1 MRTIINNIIEK
12 FNRDEARLMD
22 ILLDI
27 QAEFGLISDE
37 VVALVAEGLNIS
49 SVDVKQTLSFYHFF
63 SQKSRGK
70 YTIYLNDSAVAY
82 MMGRAEIAKAFEEEC
97 KCKFGSVSE
106 DGQIGLFNT
115 ACIGMNDQEPAAIIN
130 GTVFPKLTESCVKDL
145 VKGMKEGKCVTEMMG
160 EYGDGKNGSE
170 LLKSM
175 VNNNIMKKGSV
186 LFSDYECGSAINKLV
201 TMTPKEVIGEVK
213 ASHIRGL
220 GGAGFPTGMKWDFC
234 SMAEG
239 DERYVLCNADE
250 GEPGTFKD
258 RVILTE
264 LPNLIFEGM
273 TIAAYAIGAKEGVLY
288 LRQEYHY
295 MKAYLEGVLNN
306 LRKEN
311 FLGKNIAG
319 KIGFDFDIRIQFGAG
334 AYVCGEESALIESC
348 EGKRGEP
355 RNRPPFPV
363 QKGYLQKP
371 TVINNVETLS
381 SVVKIIENGG
391 EWFSM
396 MGTKETAGTKL
407 LSISGDC
414 KYPGVYEVEWGIRV
428 RDMLEMAGADDA
440 YAVQVSGPSGV
451 CISKKDFKRSI
462 CFEDLPSG
470 GSIIIIGKQR
480 NLIKDIVC
488 NFMDFFIDESCGSC
502 VPCRSLPVILKNK
515 LQKLLDG
522 NGVMSDLTDLE
533 DWSKNMK
540 AANRCG
546 LGQTAANPILSTL
559 KNFREDYEAL
569 IKNKEKDFDTGFN
582 LDAAVA
588 ASCEAVGRNPQI

>member
-1 MRTIINNIIEK
+1 
-12 FNRDEARLMD
+12 
-22 ILLDI
+22 
-27 QAEFGLISDE
+27 
-37 VVALVAEGLNIS
+37 
-49 SVDVKQTLSFYHFF
+49 
-63 SQKSRGK
+63 
-70 YTIYLNDSAVAY
+70 
-82 MMGRAEIAKAFEEEC
+82 
-97 KCKFGSVSE
+97 
-106 DGQIGLFNT
+106 
-115 ACIGMNDQEPAAIIN
+115 
-130 GTVFPKLTESCVKDL
+130 
-145 VKGMKEGKCVTEMMG
+145 MKEGKCISDMMG
-160 EYGDGKNGSE
+160 IYGDGENSNE
-170 LLKSM
+170 LLKSL
-175 VNNNIMKKGSV
+175 VNNNIRKKGDV
-186 LFSDYECGSAINKLV
+186 LFADYECGSAIKKLV
-201 TMTPKEVIGEVK
+201 TMTPKEVIAEVK
-213 ASHIRGL
+213 TSHIRGL

-273 TIAAYAIGAKEGVLY
+273 TIAGYAIGAKEGVLY

-295 MKAYLEGVLNN
+295 MNAYLESVLDK
-306 LRKEN
+306 LREDN
-311 FLGKNIAG
+311 FLGKDIAG
-319 KIGFDFDIRIQFGAG
+319 KSGFDFDIRIQYGAG

-396 MGTKETAGTKL
+396 LGTKETAGTKL

-414 KYPGVYEVEWGIRV
+414 TYPGVYEVEWGIRV
-428 RDMLEMAGADDA
+428 RDLLEMVGAEDV
-440 YAVQVSGPSGV
+440 YAVQVGGPSGI

-502 VPCRSLPVILKNK
+502 VPCRTLPLILKNK
-515 LQKLLDG
+515 IQKLLDG
-522 NGVMSDLTDLE
+522 KGVMSDLSDLE
-533 DWSKNMK
+533 SWGKNMK
-540 AANRCG
+540 SANRCG
-546 LGQTAANPILSTL
+546 LGQTAANPVLSTL
-559 KNFREDYEAL
+559 ENFKEDYEAL
-569 IKNKEKDFDTGFN
+569 IENKEKDFDTGFN
-582 LDAAVA
+582 LNAAVA
-588 ASCEAVGRNPQI
+588 ASCEAVGRNSQI

>member
-1 MRTIINNIIEK
+1 MRTIVNNIIEK

-22 ILLDI
+22 IMLDI

-37 VVALVAEGLNIS
+37 VVTLIAEGLNIS

-70 YTIYLNDSAVAY
+70 YTIYLNDSAVAN
-82 MMGRAEIAKAFEEEC
+82 MMGRAEVARAFEEEC
-97 KCKFGSVSE
+97 KCEFGSVTE
-106 DGQIGLFNT
+106 DGQIGLYDT

-130 GTVFPKLTESCVKDL
+130 GTIFPKLSESCVKDL

-160 EYGDGKNGSE
+160 EYGDGKNGND

-175 VNNNIMKKGSV
+175 VKNNIMKRGDV
-186 LFSDYECGSAINKLV
+186 LFSDYESGSAIKKLV

-234 SMAEG
+234 SMSEG

-273 TIAAYAIGAKEGVLY
+273 TIAGYAIGAKEGILY

-295 MKAYLEGVLNN
+295 MKAYLESVINK
-306 LRKEN
+306 LREEN
-311 FLGKNIAG
+311 FLGKDIAG
-319 KIGFDFDIRIQFGAG
+319 KSGFDFDIRIQFGAG

-381 SVVKIIENGG
+381 SIVKIIENGG

-407 LSISGDC
+407 LSVSGDC

-428 RDMLEMAGADDA
+428 RDLLEMVGADDT
-440 YAVQVSGPSGV
+440 YAVQVGGPSGI
-451 CISKKDFKRSI
+451 CISKKDFKRTI

-470 GSIIIIGKQR
+470 GSIIIVGKQR
-480 NLIKDIVC
+480 NLINDIVC

-502 VPCRSLPVILKNK
+502 APCRSLPVILKNK
-515 LQKLLDG
+515 LQKLIDG
-522 NGVMSDLTDLE
+522 NGVLSDLNDLE
-533 DWSKNMK
+533 NWGKNMK
-540 AANRCG
+540 VANRCG

-559 KNFREDYEAL
+559 NNFREDYEAL
-569 IKNKEKDFDTGFN
+569 IENKEKDFDTGFDLN
-582 LDAAVA
+582 AAVA

>member
-1 MRTIINNIIEK
+1 MRTIVNNIIEK

-27 QAEFGLISDE
+27 QAELGLISDE
-37 VVALVAEGLNIS
+37 VLTLIAEGLNIS
-49 SVDVKQTLSFYHFF
+49 CVDVKQTLSFYHFF

-70 YTIYLNDSAVAY
+70 YTIYLNDSAVAN
-82 MMGRAEIAKAFEEEC
+82 MMGRAEIVHAFEEEC

-106 DGQIGLFNT
+106 DGQIGLFDT

-130 GTVFPKLTESCVKDL
+130 GVVFPKLTESCVKDL
-145 VKGMKEGKCVTEMMG
+145 VKDMKEGKCVTDMIG
-160 EYGDGKNGSE
+160 EYGDGKNSGE

-175 VNNNIMKKGSV
+175 VNNNIRKKGDV
-186 LFSDYECGSAINKLV
+186 LFADYEFGSAIKKLV
-201 TMTPKEVIGEVK
+201 TMSPKEVIEEVK
-213 ASHIRGL
+213 DSHIRGL

-234 SMAEG
+234 SMSEG

-273 TIAAYAIGAKEGVLY
+273 TIAGYAIGAKEGILY

-295 MKAYLEGVLNN
+295 MKDYLESVLDK
-306 LRKEN
+306 LREEN
-311 FLGKNIAG
+311 FLGNNIAG
-319 KIGFDFDIRIQFGAG
+319 KNGFDFDIRIQFGAG

-381 SVVKIIENGG
+381 SVVKIIKNGG

-396 MGTKETAGTKL
+396 LGTKETAGNKL

-428 RDMLEMAGADDA
+428 RDLLEMIGAEDV
-440 YAVQVSGPSGV
+440 YAVQVGGPSGI
-451 CISKKDFKRSI
+451 CISKKDFKRTI

-522 NGVMSDLTDLE
+522 NGVMSDLDDLE
-533 DWSKNMK
+533 NWGKNMK

-569 IKNKEKDFDTGFN
+569 IENKEKDFDTGFDLN
-582 LDAAVA
+582 AAVA

>member
-1 MRTIINNIIEK
+1 MRTIVNNIIEK

-27 QAEFGLISDE
+27 QAELGFISDE
-37 VVALVAEGLNIS
+37 VVTLIAEGLNIS
-49 SVDVKQTLSFYHFF
+49 CVDVKQTLSFYHFF

-70 YTIYLNDSAVAY
+70 YTIYLNDSAVAN
-82 MMGRAEIAKAFEEEC
+82 MMGRAEIANMFEEEC

-106 DGQIGLFNT
+106 DGQMGLFDT

-130 GTVFPKLTESCVKDL
+130 GIVFPKLTESCVKDL
-145 VKGMKEGKCVTEMMG
+145 VKGMKEGKCVTDMIG
-160 EYGDGKNGSE
+160 EYGDGKNSGE
-170 LLKSM
+170 FLKSM
-175 VNNNIMKKGSV
+175 VNNNIRKKGDV
-186 LFSDYECGSAINKLV
+186 LFANYEYGSAIKKLV
-201 TMTPKEVIGEVK
+201 TMTPKEVIEEVK
-213 ASHIRGL
+213 VSHIRGL
-220 GGAGFPTGMKWDFC
+220 GGAGFPTGMKWEFC
-234 SMAEG
+234 SMSE
-239 DERYVLCNADE
+239 DKKRYVLCNADE

-273 TIAAYAIGAKEGVLY
+273 TIAGYAIGAKEGILY
-288 LRQEYHY
+288 LRLEYHY
-295 MKAYLEGVLNN
+295 MKDYLESVLNK
-306 LRKEN
+306 LREEN
-311 FLGKNIAG
+311 FLGKDIAG
-319 KIGFDFDIRIQFGAG
+319 KNGFDFDIRIQFGAG

-396 MGTKETAGTKL
+396 MGTKETAGNKL
-407 LSISGDC
+407 LSVSGDC

-428 RDMLEMAGADDA
+428 RDLLEMVGAGDA
-440 YAVQVSGPSGV
+440 YAVQVGGPSGI
-451 CISKKDFKRSI
+451 CISKKDFKRTI

-470 GSIIIIGKQR
+470 GSIIIIGKHR
-480 NLIKDIVC
+480 NIIKDVVC
-488 NFMDFFIDESCGSC
+488 NFMNFFIDESCGSC
-502 VPCRSLPVILKNK
+502 VPCRSLPVILRNK

-522 NGVMSDLTDLE
+522 KGVMSDLADLE
-533 DWSKNMK
+533 NWGKNMK

-569 IKNKEKDFDTGFN
+569 IENKEKDFDTGFDLN
-582 LDAAVA
+582 AAVA